1 MRSVIIAHPDHDMAG
16 KLHQLLRSR
25 GLPVL
30 GVATSGAHVLQQ
42 AAHCDE
48 GGVVICPF
56 RLHDMS
62 ANEIRRLLDPASD
75 LLVLVNASQIS
86 QVYGAGIYTLVQPF
100 SGQDILD
107 AASGLLEHQLPQILQ
122 QPTEELR
129 YGQPQVSSP
138 AQDKT
143 ATNRSSEE
151 QQILERA
158 KAFLMQRKH
167 MTEPEAHRFLQK
179 RSMESGIR
187 IVELAKR
194 LLQ

>member
-1 MRSVIIAHPDHDMAG
+1 MRSLIIAHPDHDMAS
-16 KLHQLLRSR
+16 KLNLLLRGR

-30 GVATSGAHVLQQ
+30 GIATSGALVLQQ
-42 AAHCDE
+42 AVQHDG

-56 RLHDMS
+56 RLHDMV
-62 ANEIRRLLDPASD
+62 ANEIRRLLNPSWD
-75 LLVLVNASQIS
+75 LLVLVNARQIS
-86 QVYGAGIYTLVQPF
+86 QVFGDGIFTLVQPF

-107 AASGLLEHQLPQILQ
+107 AASGLLDRQPPAILL

-129 YGQPQVSSP
+129 YGQPPVSHP
-138 AQDKT
+138 VPEKAQHGRNT
-143 ATNRSSEE
+143 EE
-151 QQILERA
+151 QQIIEKA
-158 KAFLMQRKH
+158 KSLLMNRKH